1 MSMYT
6 QAFKVLE
13 ILEKSD
19 KSVETSE
26 LAESLS
32 LSRSAV
38 WKHINELRQ
47 LGYDI
52 TSSGDEG
59 YILHDK
65 NQDFRPHIIYKHLKT
80 KFIGRR
86 MRFFESI
93 PSTIWYGKDLVE
105 QGGID
110 EMDGMVIIAE
120 EQTGGIGRM
129 GRAWVSPAGGIWVT
143 IVLKPQIPIDRLFML
158 TLAASVSVARVVR
171 KMYDIGALIKW
182 PNVIIIGDKKVAG
195 ILLELGAE
203 GNKIDYCLVGIG
215 IDANVNLESLNQTI
229 RSTMTSI
236 SQEVNKDVDR
246 AVLLAA
252 VLKEFEN
259 RYEMISQGEFDAVIR
274 EWKNFSSTIGRRVRI
289 VTLRTH
295 FEGEAIDIDPNG
307 ALVVKKDN
315 GKIERVIAGDCIHI

>member
-1 MSMYT
+1 
-6 QAFKVLE
+6 
-13 ILEKSD
+13 
-19 KSVETSE
+19 
-26 LAESLS
+26 
-32 LSRSAV
+32 
-38 WKHINELRQ
+38 
-47 LGYDI
+47 
-52 TSSGDEG
+52 
-59 YILHDK
+59 
-65 NQDFRPHIIYKHLKT
+65 
-80 KFIGRR
+80 
-86 MRFFESI
+86 
-93 PSTIWYGKDLVE
+93 
-105 QGGID
+105 
-110 EMDGMVIIAE
+110 
-120 EQTGGIGRM
+120 
-129 GRAWVSPAGGIWVT
+129 VT
-143 IVLKPQIPIDRLFML
+143 IILQPQIPIEQLFML
-158 TLAASVSVARVVR
+158 TLAASVSVARVLR

-182 PNVIIIGDKKVAG
+182 PNDIIIGDKKVAG

-203 GNKIDYCLVGIG
+203 ERKVEYCLVGIG

-236 SQEVNKDVDR
+236 SQEVNQNVDR

-252 VLKEFEN
+252 ILKEFEN

>member
-1 MSMYT
+1 MYI

-13 ILEKSD
+13 ILEASEKP
-19 KSVETSE
+19 VETNE
-26 LAESLS
+26 IAMALS
-32 LSRSAV
+32 LSKSAV

-52 TSSGDEG
+52 TASDDEG
-59 YILHDK
+59 YVLHDK
-65 NQDFRPHIIYKHLKT
+65 NQDFRPHIIYRHLKT
-80 KFIGRR
+80 RLIGRK
-86 MRFFESI
+86 MRFFKTI
-93 PSTIWYGKDLVE
+93 PSTIWYGKDLAE

-110 EMDGMVIIAE
+110 ELSGMVIIAE
-120 EQTGGIGRM
+120 EQTGGVGRM

-143 IVLKPQIPIDRLFML
+143 IILQPQIPIDHLFML
-158 TLAASVSVARVVR
+158 TLAASVSVARVLR

-182 PNVIIIGDKKVAG
+182 PNDIIIGDKKVAG

-203 GNKIDYCLVGIG
+203 GEKVQYCLLGMG
-215 IDANVNLESLNQTI
+215 IDANVNLDSLNQSI
-229 RSTMTSI
+229 RGTMTSI
-236 SQEVNKDVDR
+236 SQEVDKDIDR

-252 VLKEFEN
+252 ILKEFEN
-259 RYEMISQGEFDAVIR
+259 RYEMIIQGEYDAVIR

-289 VTLRTH
+289 ITLRSL
-295 FEGEAIDIDPNG
+295 FEGEAIDVDPNG

>member
-1 MSMYT
+1 
-6 QAFKVLE
+6 
-13 ILEKSD
+13 
-19 KSVETSE
+19 
-26 LAESLS
+26 
-32 LSRSAV
+32 
-38 WKHINELRQ
+38 
-47 LGYDI
+47 
-52 TSSGDEG
+52 
-59 YILHDK
+59 
-65 NQDFRPHIIYKHLKT
+65 
-80 KFIGRR
+80 
-86 MRFFESI
+86 
-93 PSTIWYGKDLVE
+93 
-105 QGGID
+105 
-110 EMDGMVIIAE
+110 
-120 EQTGGIGRM
+120 
-129 GRAWVSPAGGIWVT
+129 
-143 IVLKPQIPIDRLFML
+143 ML
-158 TLAASVSVARVVR
+158 TLAASVSVARVLR

-182 PNVIIIGDKKVAG
+182 PNDIIIGDKKVAG

-203 GNKIDYCLVGIG
+203 ERKVEYCLVGIG

-236 SQEVNKDVDR
+236 SQEVNQNVDR

-252 VLKEFEN
+252 ILKEFEN